1 MDRKEERRNQFAR
14 KKKFKK
20 YTRSSKAKTARKKQ
34 TRKEYDVPFLEQ
46 ALDDRA

>member
-34 TRKEYDVPFLEQ
+34 TRKEYDTSFFEQ
-46 ALDDRA
+46 AMDD

>member
-20 YTRSSKAKTARKKQ
+20 YTRSSKAKTERKKNKRNGQ
-34 TRKEYDVPFLEQ
+34 RIFL
-46 ALDDRA
+46 RHRSTYK

>member
-34 TRKEYDVPFLEQ
+34 MRKEYDTPFFEQ
-46 ALDDRA
+46 AMDD

>member
-34 TRKEYDVPFLEQ
+34 TRKEYDVPVLEQ
-46 ALDDRA
+46 IMDN

>member
-20 YTRSSKAKTARKKQ
+20 YTRSSKAKTARKKNN
-34 TRKEYDVPFLEQ
+34 RREHDVQLFEETLV
-46 ALDDRA
+46 DRV

>member
-20 YTRSSKAKTARKKQ
+20 YTRSSKAKTARKK
-34 TRKEYDVPFLEQ
+34 TDRREYDVSILEQ
-46 ALDDRA
+46 IMDDRA

>member
-20 YTRSSKAKTARKKQ
+20 LTRSSKAKAARKNYKRKQ
-34 TRKEYDVPFLEQ
+34 DDFKTLEYVMDT
-46 ALDDRA
+46 